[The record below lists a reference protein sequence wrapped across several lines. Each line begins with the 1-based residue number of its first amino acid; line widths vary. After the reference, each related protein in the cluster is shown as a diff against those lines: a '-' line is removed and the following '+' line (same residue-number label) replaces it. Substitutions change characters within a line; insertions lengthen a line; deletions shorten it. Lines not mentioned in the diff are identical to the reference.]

1 MQTWLEAK
9 KHYDEH
15 GEWPLYQPFVRKS
28 CTSGRRR
35 RSTTGDVIGED
46 SEEHCISLGSQEYCN
61 GPLPEGHIFYFK
73 MRAYTENADLGGTD
87 TNEVA
92 CATKPD
98 QPDMTYEAPWSG
110 KEVTVTI
117 RNPKTHPIE
126 NSRVNVTITPKDK
139 KGSVKKTVLEFTS
152 ETTRLPFTFENL
164 TPNQNYEIEA
174 VVILTVDGYGPIVSK
189 AAVESFTATWVIL
202 YIGIGVAAGL
212 LAIIVAIVVLIYRN
226 PTAREAI
233 REKREAF
240 GKRRPSTTT
249 TRTTTT
255 TTTDR
260 RASLNDNN
268 NENIYENGAVSL
280 G

>member
-1 MQTWLEAK
+1 
-9 KHYDEH
+9 
-15 GEWPLYQPFVRKS
+15 
-28 CTSGRRR
+28 
-35 RSTTGDVIGED
+35 
-46 SEEHCISLGSQEYCN
+46 
-61 GPLPEGHIFYFK
+61 

-98 QPDMTYEAPWSG
+98 QPDMTYEAHWSG

-117 RNPKTHPIE
+117 QNPKTHPIE
-126 NSRVNVTITPKDK
+126 NSRVNVTITSKDK
-139 KGSVKKTVLEFTS
+139 KGSANKTVLEFTS
-152 ETTRLPFTFENL
+152 TTTHLPFTFENL
-164 TPNQNYEIEA
+164 NPNQNYDIEA

-240 GKRRPSTTT
+240 GKRRPTM
-249 TRTTTT
+249 TTTT
-255 TTTDR
+255 TKKTTTTTAADR
-260 RASLNDNN
+260 RATPNDNN

-280 G
+280 VDFSHPIQMDDFDARYREMTRDSNLEFSAQFDDLKPVGKEETMNVAKSPENKHKNRSVVVFFL